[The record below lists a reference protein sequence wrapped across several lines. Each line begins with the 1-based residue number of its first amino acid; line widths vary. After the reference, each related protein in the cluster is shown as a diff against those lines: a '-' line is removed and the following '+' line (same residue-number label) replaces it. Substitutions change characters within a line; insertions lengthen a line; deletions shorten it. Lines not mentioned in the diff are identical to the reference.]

1 MKQAVGIDI
10 VQVSRFKKWAELPD
24 QKLLRVFSAEE
35 IAYAKKNSHFT
46 AQRLAVRFAAKEAF
60 LKAFQQLY
68 PHKKLSLLT
77 IFSATSV
84 GKEISGNPYLI
95 IQYEKFSIEPLHT
108 TLSLSHTNC
117 CAIAVIELHN
127 KIIMQG

>member
-60 LKAFQQLY
+60 FKALQQLY
-68 PHKKLSLLT
+68 PKKRTNLLVVMSAVSVAKELS
-77 IFSATSV
+77 
-84 GKEISGNPYLI
+84 GKPYLI
-95 IQYEKFSIEPLHT
+95 VKYEKFSIESLHT

-127 KIIMQG
+127 KVII